1 MTNKEQFEKD
11 GFVLLKSLLS
21 QEEVTY
27 YKNVLSEKSGINDD
41 NFHLIEGN
49 KKKKLNGVVNYKL
62 FTGPD
67 GVTKTPGLWSIFFHE
82 KILAKV
88 REVLGEEIRFVQ
100 HNDTHVGFSASSWHR
115 DSAFRDYGVG
125 PDWDESKS
133 RYQNVRVAIY
143 LQSYEQ
149 SNFKLGFVLNSH
161 QKQSGLL
168 SLELKLNQIVKFK
181 SLIFGQKMLFNR
193 DEWLRTDPGDIII
206 FDPRLLHRGSYIT
219 GPKYSMF
226 IAYGI
231 ENEHYKNYND
241 YYLKTRQDLNYSIMP
256 KELADQL
263 RKADLYPENYQFS
276 VE

>member
-1 MTNKEQFEKD
+1 MTNREQFEKD

-21 QEEVTY
+21 QEEVDY

-41 NFHLIEGN
+41 NFHAVEGN

-67 GVTKTPGLWSIFFHE
+67 GVTKTPELWSIFFNE

-88 REVLGEEIRFVQ
+88 REVLGEDIRFVQ

-133 RYQNVRVAIY
+133 QYKNVRVAIY
-143 LQSYEQ
+143 LQTYEQ
-149 SNFKLGFVLNSH
+149 SNFKLGFVPKSNK
-161 QKQSGLL
+161 KQSGLL

-181 SLIFGQKMLFNR
+181 SLVFGQKMLFNR

-241 YYLKTRQDLNYSIMP
+241 YYLKTRKDLNYSTMP
-256 KELADQL
+256 KALADQL
-263 RKADLYPENYQFS
+263 KEADLYPKNYQFGI
-276 VE
+276 E

>member
-1 MTNKEQFEKD
+1 MTNKEQFDKD
-11 GFVLLKSLLS
+11 GFVLIKSLLT
-21 QEEVTY
+21 QEEVDY
-27 YKNVLSEKSGINDD
+27 YKGVLSEKSGINDE
-41 NFHLIEGN
+41 NFHSVEGN
-49 KKKKLNGVVNYKL
+49 KKKKINGVVNYKL

-67 GVTKTPGLWSIFFHE
+67 GVTKTPELWPIFFQE

-88 REVLGEEIRFVQ
+88 REVLGDDIRFVQ

-143 LQSYEQ
+143 LQT
-149 SNFKLGFVLNSH
+149 GFVPNSH

-181 SLIFGQKMLFNR
+181 SLVFGQKMLLNR
-193 DEWLRTDPGDIII
+193 DEWIRTNPGDIII

-241 YYLKTRQDLNYSIMP
+241 YYLKTRKDLNYSTMP
-256 KELADQL
+256 KALADQL
-263 RKADLYPENYQFS
+263 KEADLYPESYQFN